1 MTVTMRAMLPLSG
14 VRVRV
19 LLDTGP
25 PLPPGTSLAN
35 AEMQQQLQRRLELET
50 TQMLSDLGATLLTGT
65 EGEQGP
71 EIVVACWALAQG
83 FLVST
88 CSEGTRHSHWQVQ
101 AQKNQ
106 GWFNSCGSHVDHGL
120 CYGPWLRQQRYAC
133 CAWSLVC
140 KQEAVHAP
148 TRPKAVTADWV
159 AECSRLASKVAMLS
173 GR

>member
-1 MTVTMRAMLPLSG
+1 MRAMLPLSG

-35 AEMQQQLQRRLELET
+35 AEIQQQLQRRLELET

-83 FLVST
+83 FLVSAHMQR
-88 CSEGTRHSHWQVQ
+88 RHSHWQMQTQ
-101 AQKNQ
+101 ARQ
-106 GWFNSCGSHVDHGL
+106 GRFSVCGSR
-120 CYGPWLRQQRYAC
+120 GPWSTGYWAMALGC
-133 CAWSLVC
+133 GNSTMH
-140 KQEAVHAP
+140 AVP
-148 TRPKAVTADWV
+148 
-159 AECSRLASKVAMLS
+159 
-173 GR
+173 GRSFANRKLCTLPPGLKL

>member
-1 MTVTMRAMLPLSG
+1 MTVAMRAMLPLSG

-35 AEMQQQLQRRLELET
+35 AEIQQQLQRRLELET

-65 EGEQGP
+65 EGEPGP

-88 CSEGTRHSHWQVQ
+88 CSASARHSHWQMQ
-101 AQKNQ
+101 AQARQ
-106 GWFNSCGSHVDHGL
+106 GRFSVCGSR
-120 CYGPWLRQQRYAC
+120 GPWSMGYWAMALGCDNSAMH
-133 CAWSLVC
+133 
-140 KQEAVHAP
+140 AVFANRKLCTLP
-148 TRPKAVTADWV
+148 PGPK
-159 AECSRLASKVAMLS
+159 L
-173 GR
+173 